1 MNIQKFQ
8 KNFRRQIKRYLD
20 IIENSYGTKKYFF
33 INKIFITLVK
43 NQNIINRSRVL
54 YFEWLNFMWIT
65 YYKSIDIIKFL
76 ILSKENS
83 DQTNRVKYPPNL
95 LMNLKKYK
103 RRMEKMM
110 IEEYLKL
117 PSRLPLD
124 LKHYVISFLI
134 PDKQKIVSFY
144 INKD

>member
-1 MNIQKFQ
+1 MDIQKFQ

-20 IIENSYGTKKYFF
+20 IIENSHGSKKYFF
-33 INKIFITLVK
+33 INKIFIILVK
-43 NQNIINRSRVL
+43 NQNIINKSRVL

-76 ILSKENS
+76 LLSKERSNQS
-83 DQTNRVKYPPNL
+83 KRVKYPPNL
-95 LMNLKKYK
+95 LMNAKKYK
-103 RRMEKMM
+103 RRMERVM

-117 PSRLPLD
+117 PNKLPLD

-134 PDKQKIVSFY
+134 PDKEIVSLY
-144 INKD
+144 MNRD

>member
-1 MNIQKFQ
+1 MNIQKFN

-20 IIENSYGTKKYFF
+20 IIENSHGSKKYFF

-43 NQNIINRSRVL
+43 HQNIVNRCRVL

-83 DQTNRVKYPPNL
+83 DPTKRVKYPPNL
-95 LMNLKKYK
+95 LMNLQKYK
-103 RRMEKMM
+103 RKMEKMM
-110 IEEYLKL
+110 IEDYLKL
-117 PSRLPLD
+117 PSKLPLD

-134 PDKQKIVSFY
+134 PDKQIVSLY
-144 INKD
+144 INRG